1 VQMIV
6 RQRETG
12 AMTTMASQ
20 KNQRVVKDK
29 IIMGDT
35 EMSRN
40 PNIQI
45 ARSEAIKPPGNLPKI
60 PLRLS

>member
-1 VQMIV
+1 VQINV

-20 KNQRVVKDK
+20 KNESLVKDQ
-29 IIMGDT
+29 IIMGDM
-35 EMSRN
+35 ELSRN
-40 PNIQI
+40 PNIQG
-45 ARSEAIKPPGNLPKI
+45 AKTEAIKAPGKLPRI

>member
-1 VQMIV
+1 MIV

-20 KNQRVVKDK
+20 NNQRVVKDK

-40 PNIQI
+40 PNIQS
-45 ARSEAIKPPGNLPKI
+45 ARTEAIKAPGKLPRI
-60 PLRLS
+60 PIRLS